1 MRFILSPKHPTRYP
15 MTDSHSTTDRETPLW
30 EVVALSDVEFPAVP
44 ASVAATKGI
53 ARFLRR
59 FRPNKAADQPPK
71 RAEADLQAL
80 SDARRDR
87 LVPPIR
93 WDAAARALS
102 NRLGAWPSSG
112 ASHQPIRFYIG
123 PPFSGIAETLD
134 VWARSSGWPRVEPP
148 TPDQILAGDET
159 WITAVADAAPSGGW
173 VLPHLEHCYLRHP
186 DGLQGVRRF
195 LARAVS
201 GELGP
206 GLIGCDSWAWVFLQK
221 VWPVPHPEAMA
232 PQAFSGERLARLFRR
247 SLQDAAKTPV
257 RVRHSVTGEDV
268 LPTLSPDDSDSEDV
282 SSEMKRLAYDSLGNP
297 GIAQAY
303 WRSRLRTA
311 PDDPKAETSPSKET
325 GEPGEPEC
333 LWLSPELN
341 APVMPSPTGEE
352 ADLVLHAL
360 LLHNGLS
367 ASLLAELLPLSHPT
381 VVSVL
386 LNLAAHGIVERRGNV
401 FRVTTY
407 GYIPVR
413 VHLRDRDYLT
423 AYAYG

>member
-1 MRFILSPKHPTRYP
+1 M
-15 MTDSHSTTDRETPLW
+15 
-30 EVVALSDVEFPAVP
+30 VALSDVEFPAVP

-53 ARFLRR
+53 ARLLHH
-59 FRPNKAADQPPK
+59 FRLNEAADPPPK
-71 RAEADLQAL
+71 REEADLQAL
-80 SDARRDR
+80 SDARLDR

-93 WDAAARALS
+93 WDSAARAW
-102 NRLGAWPSSG
+102 RTRRGAWPSSAG
-112 ASHQPIRFYIG
+112 SRQPLRFVIG
-123 PPFSGIAETLD
+123 PPFSGTAETLD

-159 WITAVADAAPSGGW
+159 WITALADAEPSGGW

-206 GLIGCDSWAWVFLQK
+206 GLIGCDSWAWGFLQK
-221 VWPVPHPEAMA
+221 VWPVPHPDAIA
-232 PQAFSGERLARLFRR
+232 LQAFSGERLARLFRR
-247 SLQDAAKTPV
+247 SLLDAAKTPV
-257 RVRHSVTGEDV
+257 RVRHSVTGDDV
-268 LPTLSPDDSDSEDV
+268 LPTLDPDDSDGGDV
-282 SSEMKRLAYDSLGNP
+282 STEMKRLAYDSLGNP
-297 GIAQAY
+297 GIAQTC

-311 PDDPKAETSPSKET
+311 PDDPKAETSPSEET

-341 APVMPSPTGEE
+341 APVMPSPTGEN

-360 LLHNGLS
+360 LLHNGLA
-367 ASLLAELLPLSHPT
+367 ASLLTELLPLSHPA

-386 LNLAAHGIVERRGNV
+386 LDLAAHGLVESVEGHW
-401 FRVTTY
+401 RVTAL

-413 VHLRDRDYLT
+413 AHLRGRDYLT
-423 AYAYG
+423 A